1 MFNRFSSSF
10 RRRTQDQRTLYCFSP
25 AVMVATFTIE
35 LILAAVV
42 FIRDH
47 VTRFGKTAGFVL
59 ILLATFQFAE
69 YRICTTTGDIPL
81 LWPRL
86 GFVAITL
93 LPVAGLYLVSLVSH
107 KPHFLKL

>member
-1 MFNRFSSSF
+1 MFNHFSSSF
-10 RRRTQDQRTLYCFSP
+10 WHETRDQRTLHCFSP

-69 YRICTTTGDIPL
+69 YRICTATGDIPVS
-81 LWPRL
+81 WSRI
-86 GFVAITL
+86 GFGAITL
-93 LPVAGLYLVSLVSH
+93 LPLAGLYLVS
-107 KPHFLKL
+107 